1 MVALAPAYSRALSL
15 LVVLL
20 VALNLAAVLVSLAAP
35 DHATADLRLA
45 PTSQPALTEPTPAQ
59 ARQALIEMLEE
70 EPAPA
75 DPNVARINELA
86 LERLRKGEGVDFFTD
101 EHAYGDDRSFNCNL
115 KQRTFSFHTQP
126 FRPALISFDSNGEFA
141 LKDGRWTAGGF
152 HWRWLACFQRAE
164 RRRTGKIPK

>member
-1 MVALAPAYSRALSL
+1 MFAPASAFSRALSL

-20 VALNLAAVLVSLAAP
+20 VAMNLAAALVSLAAP
-35 DHATADLRLA
+35 EYAAADVRLA
-45 PTSQPALTEPTPAQ
+45 PASQSVLTEPTAAQ
-59 ARQALIEMLEE
+59 ARQALIEMLEQ
-70 EPAPA
+70 EPAPSDTA
-75 DPNVARINELA
+75 VARINNLA

-101 EHAYGDDRSFNCNL
+101 EHAYGEDWIFNCNL

-152 HWRWLACFQRAE
+152 HYRWLACFQRAE